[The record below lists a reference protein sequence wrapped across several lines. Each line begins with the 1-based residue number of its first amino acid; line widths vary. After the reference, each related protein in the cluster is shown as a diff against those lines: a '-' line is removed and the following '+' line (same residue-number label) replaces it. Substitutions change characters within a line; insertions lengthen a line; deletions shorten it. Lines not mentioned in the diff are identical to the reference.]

1 MKASE
6 AEQGESARNVGL
18 STQVSWQLFQYS
30 VFSGQVATG
39 GIAII
44 ASGIVGV
51 SGFGVQGS
59 GLPENDLIYSCN
71 LSGPVTASGM
81 NPKRLVQDIQ
91 ILFSSQSGGACFP
104 GNCTGL
110 PHLQENAPH

>member
-1 MKASE
+1 M
-6 AEQGESARNVGL
+6 
-18 STQVSWQLFQYS
+18 
-30 VFSGQVATG
+30 ATG

-59 GLPENDLIYSCN
+59 GLRENDLIYSCN

-81 NPKRLVQDIQ
+81 NPKRLVPEIQ
-91 ILFSSQSGGACFP
+91 ILFPSQSVGACFP

-110 PHLQENAPH
+110 THSQENTPL